1 MIFFVTFSSED
12 ERLAEAS
19 VSHEF
24 VVEQSSLPFY
34 THQRPADVI
43 ISRPGVKDMHVAME
57 TDERKDG
64 ENKMKTAGSNS
75 NEQTL
80 VNVDNKKKD
89 NIDIECEKGSSNCR
103 KKKKKKKKSSWKSK
117 QEFVFIFLIKFKFN
131 SEQVYYS

>member
-1 MIFFVTFSSED
+1 MTFSSED

-43 ISRPGVKDMHVAME
+43 INRQGVKDMHVAME
-57 TDERKDG
+57 TDGERKDG
-64 ENKMKTAGSNS
+64 ENKMKTAGSNL

-80 VNVDNKKKD
+80 VNVDNKKKE
-89 NIDIECEKGSSNCR
+89 NVDIESEKSSSNCR
-103 KKKKKKKKSSWKSK
+103 KKKKKKKKSS
-117 QEFVFIFLIKFKFN
+117 
-131 SEQVYYS
+131 